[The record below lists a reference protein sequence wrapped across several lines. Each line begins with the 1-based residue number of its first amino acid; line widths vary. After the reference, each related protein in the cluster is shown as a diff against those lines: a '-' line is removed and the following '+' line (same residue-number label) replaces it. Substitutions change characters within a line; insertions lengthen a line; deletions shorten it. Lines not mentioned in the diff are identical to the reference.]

1 MPAEMVVRPYDFVE
15 GCDLEGDVVE
25 LDIGRF
31 RRQRAD
37 ERDAVMIRV
46 AAQKDHAAGHH
57 PFGINVR
64 NLKAQD
70 LGVEAR

>member
-1 MPAEMVVRPYDFVE
+1 MVVRPYDFVE

-46 AAQKDHAAGHH
+46 ASQKDHAARHH
-57 PFGINVR
+57 LFRIDV
-64 NLKAQD
+64 
-70 LGVEAR
+70 